1 MKSSL
6 THFIFALAL
15 CAGSAAGLWFWYTTI
30 AEKSVEA
37 TILQGQINAKSGAI
51 SRITTA
57 RTVFAEIA
65 NDEVA
70 VQSYFVPETGVVAF
84 IDMLEGRGRVLG
96 TTVSV
101 LSVSTG
107 GDPVHPTLELS
118 LSIKGSFD
126 AVMRTVGSIEYAPY
140 AISISSLL
148 VGKDVKDSWL
158 ANLKMRAASAPVE
171 VSNNT
176 P

>member
-6 THFIFALAL
+6 THLILVL
-15 CAGSAAGLWFWYTTI
+15 VMCAGSVGGFWFWYTSI
-30 AEKSVEA
+30 AEESVEA

-57 RTVFAEIA
+57 RSVFAEIA
-65 NDEVA
+65 NDETA
-70 VQSYFVPETGVVAF
+70 VQSYFVPETGIVAF
-84 IDMLEGRGRVLG
+84 IDTLESRGRSLG
-96 TTVSV
+96 ATVDV

-107 GDPVHPTLELS
+107 GDPAHPTLELT

-126 AVMRTVGSIEYAPY
+126 SVMRTVGSIEYAPY
-140 AISISSLL
+140 AISVSSLL
-148 VGKDVKDSWL
+148 VGRDVKEAWM
-158 ANLKMRAASAPVE
+158 ANLKMRVASVPSE
-171 VSNNT
+171 GSKKS

>member
-6 THFIFALAL
+6 THLTLAL
-15 CAGSAAGLWFWYTTI
+15 LICAGSAVGFWFWYTSI
-30 AEKSVEA
+30 VEKSIEA

-57 RTVFAEIA
+57 RTVFAEIE
-65 NDEVA
+65 NDEAA

-84 IDMLEGRGRVLG
+84 IDTLEGRGRSLG
-96 TTVSV
+96 ATVNV

-107 GDPVHPTLELS
+107 GDSAHPTLELT

-148 VGKDVKDSWL
+148 VGKDVKESWM
-158 ANLKMRAASAPVE
+158 ANLKMRVASVPSEGVKK
-171 VSNNT
+171 
-176 P
+176 

>member
-6 THFIFALAL
+6 THLVVVLVI
-15 CAGSAAGLWFWYTTI
+15 CVCSAGGFWFWYTSI
-30 AEKSVEA
+30 VEKSIEA

-65 NDEVA
+65 NDEAA
-70 VQSYFVPETGVVAF
+70 VQSYFVPETGIVAF
-84 IDMLEGRGRVLG
+84 IDTLEGRGRSLG
-96 TTVSV
+96 TEVSV

-107 GDPVHPTLELS
+107 GDLMHPTLDLT

-140 AISISSLL
+140 ASSISSLL
-148 VGKDVKDSWL
+148 VGRDVKEAWI
-158 ANLKMRAASAPVE
+158 ANLKMRVASVPSE
-171 VSNNT
+171 GSKK
-176 P
+176 